1 MEAAHDKGIIHRDL
15 KPENIKVTPQSVVKV
30 LDFGLAAIRTESD
43 TNRWRRELA
52 DIDAR
57 DRTGNDFRHRGLHV
71 AGTARGQPVDR
82 RADIWAFGCVLYEML
97 TGQRAFPGQT
107 VSDTLAT
114 VLAKE
119 PVAAV
124 LGLAIS
130 AISFVYF
137 RREPAPA
144 QQVRFQIHAP
154 ERTTFG
160 NAFALSPDGR
170 ELAFAA
176 VNPTGESLLWIQ
188 PLDAL
193 DAHPMHGCV
202 PALLVTR

>member
-1 MEAAHDKGIIHRDL
+1 M
-15 KPENIKVTPQSVVKV
+15 
-30 LDFGLAAIRTESD
+30 
-43 TNRWRRELA
+43 
-52 DIDAR
+52 
-57 DRTGNDFRHRGLHV
+57 
-71 AGTARGQPVDR
+71 DR

-193 DAHPMHGCV
+193 DAHPMHGTEGAAYL
-202 PALLVTR
+202 PF